1 MKLYIA
7 EKSAQAADIAKILGG
22 GKRENGHILLKTGDV
37 VTWAVGHMLDQM
49 EPKEYHA
56 EWGPW
61 RWDTLPMVPEKWGN
75 KPVPEKQD
83 QLRVIKQL
91 LGKATSVVIATDAGR
106 EGELIARELLDFYG
120 YRGKVERLWLSA
132 LTEADI
138 RRALSKLLPGATK
151 EPLYRAALARQ
162 HADWLYLSLSRAA
175 SLSLGFNAPI
185 GRVQTP
191 TLAMVVKRDL
201 EIEAFN
207 AKPYY
212 ELEAVVNTA
221 NGHTLTL
228 THSPKEEQRIYD
240 LKQAKALM
248 AKAEK
253 ATGPLAVTHKAGSDG
268 APLPFSLSTL
278 QREADRVLG
287 LGAAETL
294 KLAQELYEA
303 KVITYPRTDCSH
315 LSSGLKNDVAPTLT
329 ALTGISTLAPSVK
342 TLQSMGVV
350 LRDSLFDDSKLT
362 DHHGI
367 IPTTAP
373 KPLAGVQAKLYEL
386 IAIRFMQALA
396 PDRLFNATR
405 VEMDANGVPFSVS
418 GRVISSPGW
427 SAIRCS

>member
-7 EKSAQAADIAKILGG
+7 EKSAQASDIAKILGG

-37 VTWAVGHMLDQM
+37 VTWAVGHLLDQL
-49 EPKEYHA
+49 EPNEYRA

-61 RWDTLPMVPEKWGN
+61 RWDTLPMVPETWGL

-83 QLRVIKQL
+83 QLKVIKQL
-91 LGKATSVVIATDAGR
+91 LAKATSVVIATDAGR

-120 YRGKVERLWLSA
+120 YRGPIQRLWLSA

-138 RRALSKLLPGATK
+138 RRALSKLLPGEAK

-175 SLSLGFNAPI
+175 SLALGFNAPI

-201 EIEAFN
+201 EIEGFN

-212 ELEAVVNTA
+212 ELEAVVKTA

-240 LKQAKALM
+240 MPQAKKLM
-248 AKAEK
+248 AQAQG
-253 ATGPLAVTHKAGSDG
+253 AQGPLAVAHKAGADA

-278 QREADRVLG
+278 QREADRALG
-287 LGAAETL
+287 LGAAQTL
-294 KLAQELYEA
+294 KVAQELYEA
-303 KVITYPRTDCSH
+303 KVVTYPRTDCSH
-315 LSSGLKNDVAPTLT
+315 LSTGLKPDVEPTLK
-329 ALTGISTLAPSVK
+329 ALAGQTSLSGVVGKLR
-342 TLQSMGVV
+342 SMGVV

-367 IPTTAP
+367 IPTTSP
-373 KPLAGVQAKLYEL
+373 RPLDGVQAKLYEL
-386 IAIRFMQALA
+386 IAIRFMQSLA

-405 VEMDANGVPFSVS
+405 VDMDANGVPFSAS
-418 GRVISSPGW
+418 GRVITSPGW
-427 SAIRCS
+427 SAIRC